1 MKSYKEVIVNFTEF
15 VKRVYDQHLPTQF
28 GSIASMGDYIK
39 SLKQQLELIEGEVAM
54 EKQRLLSEAALNPA
68 IDIDTLGDEFFN
80 IVERQHNAWMKTHK
94 PQ

>member
-1 MKSYKEVIVNFTEF
+1 MKSYKEVIVSFTEF

-39 SLKQQLELIEGEVAM
+39 SLKQQLELIEGEIAT
-54 EKQRLLSEAALNPA
+54 EKQRLLTEVASNPG
-68 IDIDTLGDEFFN
+68 IDPDTLGDELFS
-80 IVERQHNAWMKTHK
+80 IVERQHTVWMKTHK